1 MTVTL
6 EPITLIKAIEDICSS
21 LIKNG
26 IRRILIINGHDG
38 NIAPIELSART
49 LKDKYPDVI
58 IACLEAW
65 WTVIGQV
72 DKNLFDDWNG
82 LGHGGE
88 AETSAMLSVRSD
100 LVDMKN
106 APEKIIPK
114 LPPNIRIY
122 WRFNELTQTGATG
135 APRKA
140 TRAKGDKIL
149 EVLEELLLEFI
160 KDMEKDNWKYGL
172 ALGALTDIGLLYM
185 YLGITKWS
193 PLLLRTGANVR
204 SLRTFSDI
212 DLQIGQQ
219 KVQSRS
225 HSHFL
230 FP

>member
-1 MTVTL
+1 M
-6 EPITLIKAIEDICSS
+6 ES
-21 LIKNG
+21 NG
-26 IRRILIINGHDG
+26 SVVPGKQSPGYWCKQLRYPRFER
-38 NIAPIELSART
+38 AA
-49 LKDKYPDVI
+49 KYPDVI

-114 LPPNIRIY
+114 LPANIRIY

-149 EVLEELLLEFI
+149 EVLEKLLLEFL

-172 ALGALTDIGLLYM
+172 ALGAY
-185 YLGITKWS
+185 
-193 PLLLRTGANVR
+193 
-204 SLRTFSDI
+204 
-212 DLQIGQQ
+212 
-219 KVQSRS
+219 
-225 HSHFL
+225 
-230 FP
+230 